1 MGQWPWRGQWPLI
14 PQRALSQASISS
26 VSPHP
31 HLPSRLLEQI
41 HRCLASSSSNLWD
54 RGYIRR
60 SVSLYRLFTLHYHST
75 HCLFCLIIVSVF
87 FLSNICISL
96 PTLGIILYIGVI
108 GSTLLEAHRQGKPTP
123 CSHVIIF
130 CYGITVAKKKGQNCF
145 LNVTHSSNEKNIA
158 KSMTVLKLC
167 KRSSK

>member
-1 MGQWPWRGQWPLI
+1 MIYWGRFVVLWNFFYSLHLSKKILRQWG
-14 PQRALSQASISS
+14 ALSQASISS

-123 CSHVIIF
+123 CS
-130 CYGITVAKKKGQNCF
+130 NF
-145 LNVTHSSNEKNIA
+145 LVLINGWNVMLINVKNSVLINSKNIDY
-158 KSMTVLKLC
+158 
-167 KRSSK
+167 

>member
-1 MGQWPWRGQWPLI
+1 MELFLHLSKKILRQWG
-14 PQRALSQASISS
+14 ALSQASISS

-87 FLSNICISL
+87 FLSNICIYL
-96 PTLGIILYIGVI
+96 PTLDIILYIGVI

-123 CSHVIIF
+123 CRILLLIYPS
-130 CYGITVAKKKGQNCF
+130 F
-145 LNVTHSSNEKNIA
+145 LLLISNRF
-158 KSMTVLKLC
+158 L
-167 KRSSK
+167 